1 MTGDSSRCD
10 ELLLN
15 EARVLLDCRHPNVLF
30 MLGFIL
36 DHPGGPVFIMER
48 TWGTVAAALTSG
60 PLALETT
67 DSIAVQVASALSY
80 MQEMRI
86 SHGGLG
92 IRSVFLAELKGSIGE
107 GPNHS
112 NHSNSFKT

>member
-1 MTGDSSRCD
+1 M
-10 ELLLN
+10 
-15 EARVLLDCRHPNVLF
+15 
-30 MLGFIL
+30 
-36 DHPGGPVFIMER
+36 FIMER

-92 IRSVFLAELKGSIGE
+92 IRSVFLVQQPRFASPVTAKLANFESAKLDVTDPSVLAEDTLRLGVFLYNPEYIR
-107 GPNHS
+107 HA
-112 NHSNSFKT
+112 